1 MRPRH
6 WRLGQHLAC
15 RLALARRYDPWPA
28 LGLGLLSA
36 GLSLASPDS
45 TAATAT
51 RKTTTPTVSKAQPPR
66 VVKLDEYR
74 KQVASNPE
82 MELVDLAKIIPGI
95 RLDLRYA
102 TRNNFMG
109 RPLYGSARALLRR
122 PAAERLLKVQAA
134 LAPRG
139 LGLCI
144 FDAYRP
150 YAVTVEMW
158 RSKKAKPIYL
168 SPPSL
173 GSRHNRGIAVD
184 LTLVDLKT
192 GKPMPMPTDF
202 DEFSPRAAHGYS
214 KLDPKLIENRRIL
227 KEAMAAQG
235 FYSFDREW
243 WHYSHGDWRR
253 FDILDVPI
261 EAVP

>member
-1 MRPRH
+1 MRPFRRSLVALL
-6 WRLGQHLAC
+6 WAC
-15 RLALARRYDPWPA
+15 LPVCPWCA
-28 LGLGLLSA
+28 A
-36 GLSLASPDS
+36 GASGASP
-45 TAATAT
+45 
-51 RKTTTPTVSKAQPPR
+51 RGTTTKAPPPR

-74 KQVASNPE
+74 RQVAANPD
-82 MELVDLAKIIPGI
+82 MELVDLAKCIPGI
-95 RLDLRYA
+95 QLDIRYA

-109 RPLYGSARALLRR
+109 RPLYGMARALLRR
-122 PAAERLLKVQAA
+122 PAAERLLKVQAS
-134 LAPRG
+134 LAARG
-139 LGLCI
+139 LGLRV

-150 YAVTVEMW
+150 YSVTVDMW

-192 GKPMPMPTDF
+192 GKPLPMPTEF
-202 DEFSPRAAHGYS
+202 DEFSPRAAHGYGG
-214 KLDPKLIENRRIL
+214 LDPARIENRRIL

-235 FYSFDREW
+235 FYAFDREW

-253 FDILDVPI
+253 FDILDVAI
-261 EAVP
+261 DAVP

>member
-1 MRPRH
+1 MPIARP
-6 WRLGQHLAC
+6 GLASGRASASLLC
-15 RLALARRYDPWPA
+15 LAL
-28 LGLGLLSA
+28 LLMCA
-36 GLSLASPDS
+36 PIPTTA
-45 TAATAT
+45 TAAA
-51 RKTTTPTVSKAQPPR
+51 RKTTATTTKAKPPK

-74 KQVASNPE
+74 RQVAADPDL
-82 MELVDLAKIIPGI
+82 ELVDLEKIIPGI

-109 RPLYGSARALLRR
+109 RPLYGAARALLRR
-122 PAAERLLKVQAA
+122 PVAERLLKVQAS

-139 LGLCI
+139 LGLLV

-150 YAVTVEMW
+150 YSVTVEMW

-184 LTLVDLKT
+184 LALAHLKT
-192 GKPMPMPTDF
+192 GKPVPMPTDF
-202 DEFSPRAAHGYS
+202 DEFSPRAGHAYTQ
-214 KLDPKLIENRRIL
+214 LDPARIANRRIL
-227 KEAMAAQG
+227 KEVMAAHG
-235 FYSFDREW
+235 FFAFDREW

-253 FDILDVPI
+253 FDILDVPV